1 MIVPP
6 DALQVSIEYMAH
18 SIHQTSVYRK
28 LIMIDPM
35 SYTMHN
41 ELRSSVIDKAIYL

>member
-18 SIHQTSVYRK
+18 SIHQAIVHRK
-28 LIMIDPM
+28 LIMTDLM

-41 ELRSSVIDKAIYL
+41 DLRSSVIDKAIYL